1 MNQHPPK
8 YQKRRHEEWFKE
20 WDKGIREAFYV
31 VVAYHQLSR
40 KQAKDQVSNPLAPLF
55 TDDEILCIQDQRQRT
70 LRLYALMH
78 KGSHSESLVASADN
92 AWLCLY
98 HLYDKIPTTRRI
110 KPSF

>member
-31 VVAYHQLSR
+31 VVAYHQLAQEQS
-40 KQAKDQVSNPLAPLF
+40 KGHVSKPLVPLF
-55 TDDEILCIQDQRQRT
+55 TNDQIIDLQAQRKRT
-70 LRLYALMH
+70 LKLYALAQ
-78 KGSHSESLVASADN
+78 KGSHSENLIVSADH